1 MGERSSVP
9 APYTEVVAGEKN
21 CRLLKTI
28 CLREFACGHP
38 RPTLPHTRE
47 VAGSIQAPAET
58 GKEMNEK
65 EGWKE
70 ERGKG
75 GTNDGTERRKEG
87 RKENPRV
94 KVVHCLWLRGLGH
107 RPHVPEVA
115 G

>member
-9 APYTEVVAGEKN
+9 APYTEVGAGEKN
-21 CRLLKTI
+21 CPLLKTI
-28 CLREFACGHP
+28 CLRVFACGHP

-47 VAGSIQAPAET
+47 VAGSIQAPAKT

-87 RKENPRV
+87 RKEGR
-94 KVVHCLWLRGLGH
+94 KIQEEKLFIACGS
-107 RPHVPEVA
+107 ED
-115 G
+115 